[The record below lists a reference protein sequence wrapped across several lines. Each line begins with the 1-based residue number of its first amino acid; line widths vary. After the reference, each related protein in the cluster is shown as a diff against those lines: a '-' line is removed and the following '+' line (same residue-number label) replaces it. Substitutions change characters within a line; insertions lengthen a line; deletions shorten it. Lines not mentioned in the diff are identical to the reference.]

1 MPNSRPNLVPKWSR
15 GCQCHSHLISSQT
28 GRPFADIKE
37 IHGVNYFYDTICSI
51 FIKKDTQR
59 DNCTLKVM
67 VSYKKDRYLIVKS
80 KLGVFWPRVF
90 RELRIEIEIKPFN
103 IILT

>member
-1 MPNSRPNLVPKWSR
+1 
-15 GCQCHSHLISSQT
+15 
-28 GRPFADIKE
+28 
-37 IHGVNYFYDTICSI
+37 
-51 FIKKDTQR
+51 
-59 DNCTLKVM
+59 M